1 MTVTIRI
8 QEIILD
14 YSNAVKTLVSRA
26 LETRRIV
33 GVLLDP
39 EKASF
44 FFYSVNITLRL
55 RNQVFLHPLV
65 SKLYIY

>member
-39 EKASF
+39 EKAFDEVDHS
-44 FFYSVNITLRL
+44 ILLT
-55 RNQVFLHPLV
+55 
-65 SKLYIY
+65 